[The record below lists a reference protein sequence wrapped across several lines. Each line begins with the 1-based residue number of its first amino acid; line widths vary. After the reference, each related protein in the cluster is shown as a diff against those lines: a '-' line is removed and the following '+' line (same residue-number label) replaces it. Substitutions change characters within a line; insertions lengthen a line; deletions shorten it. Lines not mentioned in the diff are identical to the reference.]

1 MIDTFP
7 FAEVMQTMLL
17 GSGDCAEVQW
27 RWLGLSIPGWT
38 AVAFGVMALLAASTP
53 FWVRYRPRLFR

>member
-1 MIDTFP
+1 
-7 FAEVMQTMLL
+7 MLM
-17 GSGDCAEVQW
+17 GSGNCAEVKW

-38 AVAFGVMALLAASTP
+38 AVAFGIMALLAASTP